1 MSRTFIFDSL
11 RAHLK
16 ARNFTYKHL
25 AEGIGVS
32 EPTIKRIFS
41 SHDCSIER
49 LDEMCIFLHIELPDL
64 VKSTP
69 KKRRLIEQLTRKQEA
84 ELADNKKLLMVAVCV
99 MGLWSFE
106 DMLSHLSITKMDCI
120 RLLQRLDKIGFIEMH
135 VNNQYRLLVAKD
147 FTWIVDGP
155 IMRLVKGVSDDFFNH
170 RFEAPGEVLKIINVR
185 ICPQVRESLKARLE
199 QIAQEYA
206 DQVVSDS
213 HLPLGERPPL
223 SICIAVRSWVPE
235 FLRDL
240 MLMEDVKKPPRKLTN
255 FHKGSKEA
263 TQTRL
268 K

>member
-16 ARNFTYKHL
+16 ARNLTYKLL

-41 SHDCSIER
+41 SNDCSIER
-49 LDEMCIFLHIELPDL
+49 LDEICMFLHIELPDL

-69 KKRRLIEQLTRKQEA
+69 KKRRLIEQLSRKQEV
-84 ELADNKKLLMVAVCV
+84 ELAANKKLLMVAICV

-106 DMLSHLSITKMDCI
+106 DMLSHLTISKMECI
-120 RLLQRLDKIGFIEMH
+120 ALLQRLDKIGFIEMH
-135 VNNQYRLLVAKD
+135 SNNQYRLLVAKD

-185 ICPQVRESLKARLE
+185 VSPKVRESLKARLE

-213 HLPLGERPPL
+213 NLPLNERPPL

-240 MLMEDVKKPPRKLTN
+240 MLIEPVKKPLTKLTKN
-255 FHKGSKEA
+255 LKGSKEA
-263 TQTRL
+263 T
-268 K
+268 

>member
-16 ARNFTYKHL
+16 ARNLTYKLL
-25 AEGIGVS
+25 ADGIGVS

-41 SHDCSIER
+41 SNDCSIER
-49 LDEMCIFLHIELPDL
+49 LDEICLFLHLELSDL

-69 KKRRLIEQLTRKQEA
+69 KKRKLIEQLSRKQEV
-84 ELADNKKLLMVAVCV
+84 ELAENKKLLMIAICV
-99 MGLWSFE
+99 MGLWSFD
-106 DMLSHLSITKMDCI
+106 DMLCHLTISETECI
-120 RLLQRLDKIGFIEMH
+120 VLLQHLDKIGFIEMQM
-135 VNNQYRLLVAKD
+135 NNQYRLLVAKD

-155 IMRLVKGVSDDFFNH
+155 IMRLVRGVSDDFFNH

-185 ICPQVRESLKARLE
+185 VSPKGRELLKARLE

-206 DQVVSDS
+206 DQVVIDS
-213 HLPLGERPPL
+213 HLPLNDRQPL

-240 MLMEDVKKPPRKLTN
+240 MRLELKSKPLTKLTKN
-255 FHKGSKEA
+255 KKY
-263 TQTRL
+263 Q
-268 K
+268 

>member
-16 ARNFTYKHL
+16 ARNFTYKLL
-25 AEGIGVS
+25 AAGIGVS

-41 SHDCSIER
+41 SNDCSIER
-49 LDEMCIFLHIELPDL
+49 LDEICQFLHIELPDL

-69 KKRRLIEQLTRKQEA
+69 KKRRLIEQLSRKQEA
-84 ELADNKKLLMVAVCV
+84 ELVDNKKLLMIAICV

-106 DMLSHLSITKMDCI
+106 DMLSHLTISKMECI
-120 RLLQRLDKIGFIEMH
+120 ALLQRLDKIGFVEMQT
-135 VNNQYRLLVAKD
+135 NNKYRLLVAKD

-185 ICPQVRESLKARLE
+185 VSTQVRETLKARLE

-206 DQVVSDS
+206 DQVVADS
-213 HLPLGERPPL
+213 HLPLDERPPL
-223 SICIAVRSWVPE
+223 SICIAVRAWVPE

-240 MLMEDVKKPPRKLTN
+240 MRIDQRTSALTKLT
-255 FHKGSKEA
+255 K
-263 TQTRL
+263 T
-268 K
+268 